1 MAISSGAASISN
13 DLSKRKVI
21 DKFQDIHSFL
31 CIIPSALSQLSDLF
45 DLPMIVSDFNFEIIS
60 INRNC
65 SKLLA
70 IDPSKTTAKVFK
82 NFFTSEEDK
91 SIGDKIVR
99 GLQKD
104 GAWNGKIKNCFAGK
118 KKIIVDVYAML
129 LKNGKNKK
137 IIFCFSP
144 EKNNFDISCIMNKI
158 ALLTSV
164 LLSFSKGNLYFYNP
178 KSKDITLLD
187 NNLGEQL
194 GYENKSLLNNQDV
207 LNNLV
212 DKSDR
217 NELLKKFKE
226 FEISNVRNSFQHEI
240 RLKCNNQEWKTFTN
254 YFSSIKIEH
263 KNERN
268 LVFGYFEKLEK
279 NETKNNFEQEKENY
293 NTLLSDKN
301 KIEEVFIEQK
311 ELYNSLIE
319 SSFDAVFI
327 SKGRRLLLV
336 NSAWLKMFGYTEE
349 EIYNASFDIIK
360 IVAPSDRPR
369 MFEEFEKN
377 AKEFSRYEMQGITKN
392 GNVIDIDVSLRMI
405 KWKGSFVYQGIYKNV
420 SEKKHS
426 EIINERKDKL
436 FENVSEA
443 TRQFLIQPNIDK
455 AVNNALDIIGNA
467 AGLSKIYVFENY
479 DEKNMNEH
487 FMRRKYEWID
497 GKVSSKINNN
507 EVQTLSYKKF
517 IGWYSQLSTGIV
529 IKGALN
535 EFPDAIRE
543 CFQENKTCSILIA
556 PILVNNMFW
565 GFIGFYDSQNE
576 KIWNNAEV
584 PAFITLANVI
594 GNAFSKTITE
604 QSLKESEERYRFI
617 FNQAADLI
625 ITLDAELNVT
635 GINKKIESETGWE
648 QEELIGRNI
657 LYSEILTSDSR
668 KEFFNNIGAINEE
681 TFFEVEINKKD
692 GSIIPYELNAIPIYD
707 DDELINIQ
715 LILKN
720 IRERKENERYLRES
734 EEKYRNIFEN
744 IQDIFFQTDIHGK
757 ITTISPSIERY
768 SGYKP
773 DELVGKK
780 VINFYATPR
789 DRVKLMK
796 EMQEKDEVSDF
807 IIRLRN
813 KENKMI
819 YVSVNSHT
827 LRNKY
832 GEIIGVE
839 GSLRD
844 VTERE
849 IAYDEIRKLSQAV
862 EQSASTVMITD
873 TLGKIVYVNPK
884 FTVSTGYHPMEV
896 IGKSSNILKSGEM
909 NFEEYSNLWKTITAG
924 QEWKGEF
931 HNKKKNGELFWESA
945 LLSPIKN
952 EIGEITHYLA
962 VKEDITEK
970 KNQERKLLRYQTL
983 LKGVAESVQ
992 LLISDKDFSNG
1003 INNALEALG
1012 KGSGA
1017 DRVYIFEN
1025 CNDNTKNDSFMN
1037 LKYEWRSDKTSLSV
1051 DNDYINCFN
1060 SNGNICSELQNIS
1073 KNKTCHVLTRQLSED
1088 DQVYLNRYGTLSI
1101 LIVPIYVEKQFWGF
1115 IGFDNCQGEE
1125 KWSESEESILTAA
1138 AASIGRAIEREKTNM
1153 ELIRAKEE
1161 AEKAERLK
1169 SEFLAQISH
1178 EIRSPLNVLL
1188 NYSQLFKQLI
1198 GDKIEPEIFQ
1208 GFDGMENAGNRII
1221 RTIDLL
1227 LNISELQTG
1236 SYSFRPKTIDI
1247 YSQVLSP
1254 LFNEYKKLARGKNLI
1269 LNTIRHTDNT
1279 KINGDEYS
1287 VTQIFANLI
1296 DNAIKYT
1303 NEGKIEIFIDR
1314 NFSNKLFVKVA
1325 DSGIGISEHY
1335 LPQLYSPFSQEEQ
1348 GYTRSYE
1355 GNGLGLALVK
1365 KYCEI
1370 NNIDI
1375 YVDSIKNKGTT
1386 FTLIFNS

>member
-1 MAISSGAASISN
+1 LAISAGAASISN

-21 DKFQDIHSFL
+21 DNSQDIHPFL

-45 DLPMIVSDFNFEIIS
+45 DLPMIVCDSNFEIIS

-65 SKLLA
+65 IKLLG
-70 IDPSKTTAKVFK
+70 IDPEKTTAKNFK

-91 SIGDKIVR
+91 SVEDKIIR

-104 GAWNGKIKNCFAGK
+104 GTWNGKIKNCSAGK
-118 KKIIVDVYAML
+118 KKIIVDVYAII

-144 EKNNFDISCIMNKI
+144 EKNKLNISCIINKI
-158 ALLTSV
+158 ELLTSV
-164 LLSFSKGNLYFYNP
+164 LLSFSKGSLYFYNP
-178 KSKDITLLD
+178 KSKDITLLGS
-187 NNLGEQL
+187 NLEEQL
-194 GYENKSLLNNQDV
+194 GYEKNILQNNTEILNT
-207 LNNLV
+207 LV
-212 DKSDR
+212 NKSDR
-217 NELLKKFKE
+217 NELVKKFKE
-226 FEISNVRNSFQHEI
+226 YEISKVRNSFRHEI
-240 RLKCNNQEWKTFTN
+240 RLKCNNQEWETFTN
-254 YFSSIKIEH
+254 YFATIQIEYQSG
-263 KNERN
+263 KNF
-268 LVFGYFEKLEK
+268 VFGYFEKTEKPKIKDNLEP
-279 NETKNNFEQEKENY
+279 ETENY
-293 NTLLSDKN
+293 KTLLSDKK

-311 ELYNSLIE
+311 ELYNSLVE

-327 SKGRRLLLV
+327 SRGRRLLLV
-336 NSAWLKMFGYTEE
+336 NGAWLKMFGYTEE
-349 EIYNASFDIIK
+349 EIYNTSFDIIK

-369 MFEEFEKN
+369 IFEKFEKN
-377 AKEFSRYEMQGITKN
+377 TKEYSRYEMQGITKN
-392 GNVIDIDVSLRMI
+392 GDVIDIDVSVRMI
-405 KWKGSFVYQGIYKNV
+405 KWKGSVVYQGIYKNV
-420 SEKKHS
+420 SEKKYS

-436 FENVSEA
+436 FENVAEA
-443 TRQFLIQPNIDK
+443 TRQFLIQPDIDK
-455 AVNNALDIIGNA
+455 AVYNALNIIGNA

-479 DEKNMNEH
+479 DDKNTNEH

-497 GKVSSKINNN
+497 GKVSSKINND
-507 EVQTLSYKKF
+507 EIQTLSYKKF
-517 IGWYSQLSTGIV
+517 LGWYSQLSTGMV
-529 IKGALN
+529 IKGVLD
-535 EFPDAIRE
+535 EFPDTIRE
-543 CFQENKTCSILIA
+543 IYQADKTRSILIT
-556 PILVNNMFW
+556 PIIVNHKFC
-565 GFIGFYDSQNE
+565 GFIGCDDCKNAR
-576 KIWNNAEV
+576 IWNKAEV
-584 PAFITLANVI
+584 SAFVTIANVI
-594 GNAFSKTITE
+594 GNTFSRSITE
-604 QSLKESEERYRFI
+604 QLLKESEERYKFL
-617 FNQAADLI
+617 FDQAADLI
-625 ITLDAELNVT
+625 ITLDAELNVNS
-635 GINKKIESETGWE
+635 INKKIESNTGWE

-657 LYSEILTSDSR
+657 LHSEFLTSDSR

-681 TFFEVEINKKD
+681 AFFEVEINKKD
-692 GSIIPYELNAIPIYD
+692 GSIIPCEINAVPIYD
-707 DDELINIQ
+707 GDELINIQ
-715 LILKN
+715 LVLKN
-720 IRERKENERYLRES
+720 IKERKENERYLRES

-789 DRVKLMK
+789 DRAKLTK
-796 EMQEKDEVSDF
+796 EMQEKNEVSDF

-813 KENKMI
+813 KESKMV
-819 YVSVNSHT
+819 YVSVNSHS

-873 TLGKIVYVNPK
+873 ILGKIVYVNPK
-884 FTVSTGYHPMEV
+884 FTVSTGYHPIEV
-896 IGKSSNILKSGEM
+896 MGKSSNILKSGEM
-909 NFEEYSNLWKTITAG
+909 NFEQYSDLWKTITAG
-924 QEWKGEF
+924 KEWKGEF

-945 LLSPIKN
+945 SLSPIKN
-952 EIGEITHYLA
+952 ETGEITHYLA

-992 LLISDKDFSNG
+992 LLISEKDFAHG
-1003 INNALEALG
+1003 INNALAALG
-1012 KGSGA
+1012 KGSSA
-1017 DRVYIFEN
+1017 DRVYIFES
-1025 CNDNTKNDSFMN
+1025 CNTNTKNDSFMN
-1037 LKYEWRSDKTSLSV
+1037 LKYEWHSDKISQSI
-1051 DNDYINCFN
+1051 DSNYINSF
-1060 SNGNICSELQNIS
+1060 SGDGSISSILQNIG
-1073 KNKTCHVLTRQLSED
+1073 KNKTCHVLTRQLTGD

-1101 LIVPIYVEKQFWGF
+1101 LIVPIYVEKIFWGF

-1198 GDKIEPEIFQ
+1198 GDNIEPEIFQ

-1247 YSQVLSP
+1247 YSQVVSP

-1279 KINGDEYS
+1279 KLNCDEYS

-1325 DSGIGISEHY
+1325 DSGIGISENY
-1335 LPQLYSPFSQEEQ
+1335 LPQLYSQFSQEEQ